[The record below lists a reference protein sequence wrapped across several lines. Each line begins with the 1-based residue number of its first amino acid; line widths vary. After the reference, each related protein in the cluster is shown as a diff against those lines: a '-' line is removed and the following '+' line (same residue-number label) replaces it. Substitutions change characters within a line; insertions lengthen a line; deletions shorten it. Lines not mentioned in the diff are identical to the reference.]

1 MGVALVLRVVA
12 ACSGP
17 LPKATNATQP
27 FFRDCWYFNASL
39 NNLSGPIPEDF
50 SRSLIFNASAGFNW
64 AASFLGRA
72 EALKVARQFAF
83 DVSNNSLSGDLP
95 SFLAPAKLP
104 KYLNA
109 SSVQLK
115 VSTPPLTGTSC
126 PGKLLQHLRG
136 YHAAAV
142 GNRSGFLAVICH
154 NI

>member
-1 MGVALVLRVVA
+1 MRRQSGPRHGNKLGGTLMLRVMSVR
-12 ACSGP
+12 SGP
-17 LPKATNATQP
+17 LPNATNATAP

-72 EALKVARQFAF
+72 EALAVARQFTF

-115 VSTPPLTGTSC
+115 VSTTHWMHYARLLRHLTRYLTAS
-126 PGKLLQHLRG
+126 
-136 YHAAAV
+136 V
-142 GNRSGFLAVICH
+142 
-154 NI
+154 

>member
-1 MGVALVLRVVA
+1 MS

-17 LPKATNATQP
+17 LPKATNATAP
-27 FFRDCWYFNASL
+27 FFRDCWYFNASF

-64 AASFLGRA
+64 AAGFLGRA
-72 EALKVARQFAF
+72 EALAVARQFTF

-95 SFLAPAKLP
+95 SFLAPSKLP

-115 VSTPPLTGTSC
+115 VIHPLLTASTM
-126 PGKLLQHLRG
+126 PGKLLQHLT
-136 YHAAAV
+136 
-142 GNRSGFLAVICH
+142 
-154 NI
+154 